1 MKNLS
6 YRDTAERAAPPS
18 LGTLRPEA
26 PGPALPEE
34 PGVAVTRKQIADY
47 LENLLARGCVDGS
60 VKKYRRDLAMFYDFL
75 PDGKEIT
82 RSTLEE
88 WRAEL
93 LAHGYAP
100 RTVNA
105 ALSEANSFLGWLGR
119 REFQLPQQLEITD
132 DVQPELTRTEYLRLL
147 STARALGMERAYL
160 LVKTAASTGI
170 TVQELPQLT
179 VEAVRH
185 NQLYTAICKNIQHS
199 QDCYEDGG
207 DFRHLYS
214 LCEAGELTS
223 AINRIIEDM
232 NHRFLIPALMED
244 FTSRGLRLTAAA
256 LRKERDPKKRTDV
269 LDIIDTEAVTRS
281 RMELL
286 DIRNQEEQ
294 STGITQAHINEIKE
308 YLTVLELIVNCPV
321 ETAGPNT
328 QTVEHILFTQPWMRY
343 CRAQAL
349 VHALMKGETFAAD
362 SEREKTQV
370 TERIPEEVRGRM
382 MEDSVLLETMKAA
395 DKHHHAWK
403 RKIAYEIKNNGCPF
417 CNGRLPTKETSLA
430 GARPDLALE
439 WHPSKSLPLSARD
452 VTLKGSRRVWWKCQ
466 KGHEWQMNINT
477 RVSGIGNCPYCM
489 GKRVCEENAL
499 ATLSPRIAEQW
510 HPEKNGALPPDQ
522 VTNHSSREATS
533 GRR

>member
-1 MKNLS
+1 
-6 YRDTAERAAPPS
+6 
-18 LGTLRPEA
+18 
-26 PGPALPEE
+26 
-34 PGVAVTRKQIADY
+34 
-47 LENLLARGCVDGS
+47 
-60 VKKYRRDLAMFYDFL
+60 
-75 PDGKEIT
+75 
-82 RSTLEE
+82 
-88 WRAEL
+88 
-93 LAHGYAP
+93 
-100 RTVNA
+100 
-105 ALSEANSFLGWLGR
+105 
-119 REFQLPQQLEITD
+119 
-132 DVQPELTRTEYLRLL
+132 
-147 STARALGMERAYL
+147 MERAYL

-214 LCEAGELTS
+214 LYEAGELTS

-439 WHPSKSLPLSARD
+439 WHPSKSLPLSAHD
-452 VTLKGSRRVWWKCQ
+452 VALKGSRRVWWKCQ

-522 VTNHSSREATS
+522 VTNHSSKEATS